1 MKKILSLV
9 FVAMFLLAG
18 CSTGV
23 TTEEYNAVIAERD
36 KYLSQLQEK
45 QADYDE
51 VKAENDSNIKKLEDL
66 TKERDELQSKVDSA
80 SAWFS
85 LSEEEQTDML
95 VVLAERDAAA
105 KAQAEKEAQQGY
117 NTGITYDQLAR
128 TPDDYNGKKLKFT
141 GRVLQVI
148 EGSGTT
154 MLRVATKGRY
164 DNVLLVEYDSSIV
177 TTRVLEDD
185 KITLFGVSQ
194 GLYTYS
200 STGGGDITIPYVL
213 IDQIEIVN

>member
-1 MKKILSLV
+1 MKKLLSLV

-23 TTEEYNAVIAERD
+23 TTEEYDAVVAERD

-45 QADYDE
+45 QAVYDE

-66 TKERDELQSKVDSA
+66 TKERDELQLKVDSA
-80 SAWFS
+80 APWFS
-85 LSEEEQTDML
+85 LTEEQQADML
-95 VVLAERDAAA
+95 VVLAERDEEA
-105 KAQAEKEAQQGY
+105 KAKAAKEAQQGY

-141 GRVLQVI
+141 GCVLQVI

-164 DNVLLVEYDSSIV
+164 DNVVLVEYDSGIVSI
-177 TTRVLEDD
+177 RVLEDD

-200 STGGGDITIPYVL
+200 STGGGDITIPYILV
-213 IDQIEIVN
+213 DQIQMAQ